1 MKITHCKLK
10 KSIQKKL
17 LEFFMLE
24 VTARSAADLLV
35 IQPNSAILFY
45 RKIREVISYHLALEA
60 DEVFDGQIELDESYF
75 DGTRKGKRGRGA
87 VGKTAVFGLLKRDGK
102 VYTVVVPNTQSA
114 TLLPIIREKVKPDSI
129 VYTDFYRS
137 YDVLDVSE
145 FNHFRINHSTH
156 FAEKQNHINGIEN
169 FWNQAKRHL
178 RKFNCIPKAHFE
190 LYLKECEWRF
200 NHSNLKSQISI
211 LKQLVKGSLS

>member
-1 MKITHCKLK
+1 MTHCKLK

-102 VYTVVVPNTQSA
+102 VYTVVVPN
-114 TLLPIIREKVKPDSI
+114 SI
-129 VYTDFYRS
+129 CDTFTDFYRS

-156 FAEKQNHINGIEN
+156 FAEKQNHVNGIEN
-169 FWNQAKRHL
+169 FGNQAKRHL
-178 RKFNCIPKAHFE
+178 RKFNGIPKAHFE
-190 LYLKECEWRF
+190 LYLKECEWHF

-211 LKQLVKGSLS
+211 LK